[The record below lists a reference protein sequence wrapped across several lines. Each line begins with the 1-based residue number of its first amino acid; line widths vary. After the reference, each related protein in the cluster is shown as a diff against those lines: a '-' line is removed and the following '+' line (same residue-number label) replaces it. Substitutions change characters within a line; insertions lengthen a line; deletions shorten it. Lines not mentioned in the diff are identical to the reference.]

1 MLLVKNDTL
10 ELQEVLV
17 KLCTRFF
24 FIKLQEL
31 VATRLIR
38 VDKRDTVREIYLFN
52 RGFLSWG
59 DEKGR
64 FNACQSYLPHL
75 QVISDDL
82 KRGVD
87 VHFKQVIKKLLL
99 ISHP

>member
-1 MLLVKNDTL
+1 VLLVKNDTL

-17 KLCTRFF
+17 KFCTRFF

-31 VATRLIR
+31 VTTRLIR

-52 RGFLSWG
+52 RGFLGWG

-82 KRGVD
+82 KRGVNI
-87 VHFKQVIKKLLL
+87 HFK
-99 ISHP
+99 

>member
-1 MLLVKNDTL
+1 MPSSWVGLLVKKEAL

-38 VDKRDTVREIYLFN
+38 VHKGDAVREVDLFHS
-52 RGFLSWG
+52 RLLSWG

-64 FNACQSYLPHL
+64 FDAGQSHLPHL
-75 QVISDDL
+75 
-82 KRGVD
+82 
-87 VHFKQVIKKLLL
+87 
-99 ISHP
+99 